1 MAMGIPQDY
10 YSVLLPFDIPCY
22 LKLLVVL
29 QKPTQQKQKQMLA
42 GPGPRSHGNYSP
54 PSLTHPALRGWVRW
68 AAQRLSQRGA

>member
-1 MAMGIPQDY
+1 MAMGIPHGY

-22 LKLLVVL
+22 LMLLVVL
-29 QKPTQQKQKQMLA
+29 QKPTQQKQMLA
-42 GPGPRSHGNYSP
+42 GPGPRSHGNHSP